1 MERLRIGQVV
11 LVEGRYDAAK
21 LAGLVDALI
30 LTTDGFG
37 IYRDKQLQALL
48 RELGRKQGILLL
60 TDPDAAGFRIRHF
73 VTGLVGE
80 EHVLQA
86 YVPALP
92 GKEPRKARPGR
103 EGLLGVEGIPA
114 ETLYKA
120 LLDAGAAPRPPR
132 GAEERAVT
140 YADLYEWGLSGTA
153 GSAES
158 RRALLQRLGL
168 PPRLSKK
175 ALCAVLGRLYT
186 YEELARIVEEHRE
199 RGAGQRPAE
208 GG

>member
-1 MERLRIGQVV
+1 MERLRIEQVV

-21 LAGLVDALI
+21 LAGFVDALI

-37 IYRDKQLQALL
+37 IYRDKALQALL
-48 RELGRKQGILLL
+48 RELGRRQGILLL

-92 GKEPRKARPGR
+92 GKEPRKARPGK
-103 EGLLGVEGIPA
+103 EGLLGVEGLPA
-114 ETLYKA
+114 QTLHKA
-120 LLDAGAAPRPPR
+120 LLDAGAAPRTPR
-132 GAEERAVT
+132 SAQDRAIT

-175 ALCAVLGRLYT
+175 ALCVVLNRLYT
-186 YEELARIVEEHRE
+186 YEEFARI
-199 RGAGQRPAE
+199 AAE
-208 GG
+208 GKPPSLPEGDI

>member
-1 MERLRIGQVV
+1 MERLRIEQVI
-11 LVEGRYDAAK
+11 LVEGKYDATR

-37 IYRDKQLQALL
+37 IYRNRELQALL
-48 RELGRKQGILLL
+48 RTVGRQQGILLL

-80 EHVLQA
+80 EYVRQA

-103 EGLLGVEGIPA
+103 EGLLGVEGVPA
-114 ETLYKA
+114 ELLYKA
-120 LLDAGAAPRPPR
+120 LLNAGAEPRAPRT
-132 GAEERAVT
+132 GRAIT
-140 YADLYEWGLSGTA
+140 YTDLYEWGLSGTP
-153 GSAES
+153 GSAGQ
-158 RRALLQRLGL
+158 RHALLKRAGL

-175 ALCAVLGRLYT
+175 ALCELLNRLYT
-186 YEELARIVEEHRE
+186 YEEFAAI
-199 RGAGQRPAE
+199 ASRPAAK
-208 GG
+208 

>member
-1 MERLRIGQVV
+1 MERLRIRQVV

-37 IYRDKQLQALL
+37 IYRDKALQALL
-48 RELGRKQGILLL
+48 RSLGRRQGILLL

-73 VTGLVGE
+73 VTDLVGE
-80 EHVLQA
+80 EYVRQA

-92 GKEPRKARPGR
+92 GKEPRKARPGK
-103 EGLLGVEGIPA
+103 EGLLGVEGVPA
-114 ETLYKA
+114 EVLHKA
-120 LLDAGAAPRPPR
+120 LLDAGAAPRAPR
-132 GAEERAVT
+132 GGGERAIT
-140 YADLYEWGLSGTA
+140 YTDLYEWGLSGTA

-158 RRALLQRLGL
+158 RRALLQKLGL

-175 ALCAVLGRLYT
+175 ALCEVLNRLYT
-186 YEELARIVEEHRE
+186 YEELALILA
-199 RGAGQRPAE
+199 AGV
-208 GG
+208 G

>member
-1 MERLRIGQVV
+1 MERLRIEQVV

-21 LAGLVDALI
+21 LSGLVDALI

-37 IYRDKQLQALL
+37 IYRDKALQALL
-48 RELGRKQGILLL
+48 RGLGRRQGILLL

-73 VTGLVGE
+73 VTSLVGE
-80 EHVLQA
+80 RYVFQA

-92 GKEPRKARPGR
+92 GKEPRKARPGK

-120 LLDAGAAPRPPR
+120 LLDAGAAPRAPR
-132 GAEERAVT
+132 GAGQREIT

-158 RRALLQRLGL
+158 RRALPQKIGL

-175 ALCAVLGRLYT
+175 ALCAVLNRLYT
-186 YEELARIVEEHRE
+186 YEEFACIAQGGQEPA
-199 RGAGQRPAE
+199 AGPE
-208 GG
+208 PPKDG

>member
-11 LVEGRYDAAK
+11 LVEGKYDAAK

-37 IYRDKQLQALL
+37 IYRNKALQALL
-48 RELGRKQGILLL
+48 RTLGRRQGILLL

-92 GKEPRKARPGR
+92 GKEPRKPQPGK
-103 EGLLGVEGIPA
+103 EGLLGVEGVPA
-114 ETLYKA
+114 GLLYQA
-120 LLDAGAAPRPPR
+120 LLDAGAEPRAPRA
-132 GAEERAVT
+132 GRAIT

-153 GSAES
+153 GSAAR
-158 RRALLQRLGL
+158 RRALLKKAGL
-168 PPRLSKK
+168 PQRLSKK
-175 ALCAVLGRLYT
+175 ALCELLNRLYT
-186 YEELARIVEEHRE
+186 YEEFAALA
-199 RGAGQRPAE
+199 QRPAAE
-208 GG
+208 